1 LLLRCAVLGIHHV
14 VSFIVCMY
22 HLLKTV
28 CIIRDRGKPL
38 LWMENPQKGAGA
50 TRTAMSHYVILCHD
64 FREMESQVTTTHVC
78 GTAFSDRIGIS
89 A

>member
-1 LLLRCAVLGIHHV
+1 LRCAVLGIHHV

-38 LWMENPQKGAGA
+38 LWMDKIEW
-50 TRTAMSHYVILCHD
+50 
-64 FREMESQVTTTHVC
+64 REKKNVFLAHCVYETI
-78 GTAFSDRIGIS
+78 F
-89 A
+89 